1 MNNHQYYFMIQ
12 QFTLFSDFFM
22 YAVFSRSKP
31 AITLLARILTGKPD
45 LVVKRWGMEVK
56 KGMPFFRHVRYDL
69 FVEDMEGNLYNFEIE
84 NGRRALGQR
93 ALFNLS
99 VLVSHML
106 KPNEPFCAL
115 NESWVVFLTR
125 KDFMRRNEPFYTY
138 EWFDRKWKRILH
150 TKAHIRFVNGEYRGD
165 DAIGKL
171 MHDFHC
177 TNPDDMFY
185 DELREAVSYFKK
197 EPKGVN
203 AMCEIM
209 REFEKES
216 RNKGRAEERKKAKKR
231 MEAIMR
237 KLYAKGMDCPTI
249 AEVTGQTVSKV
260 ETFFQKQA
268 LNKG

>member
-1 MNNHQYYFMIQ
+1 
-12 QFTLFSDFFM
+12 
-22 YAVFSRSKP
+22 
-31 AITLLARILTGKPD
+31 
-45 LVVKRWGMEVK
+45 
-56 KGMPFFRHVRYDL
+56 RYDL

-99 VLVSHML
+99 VLVSHMV

>member
-1 MNNHQYYFMIQ
+1 
-12 QFTLFSDFFM
+12 
-22 YAVFSRSKP
+22 
-31 AITLLARILTGKPD
+31 
-45 LVVKRWGMEVK
+45 
-56 KGMPFFRHVRYDL
+56 
-69 FVEDMEGNLYNFEIE
+69 
-84 NGRRALGQR
+84 
-93 ALFNLS
+93 
-99 VLVSHML
+99 
-106 KPNEPFCAL
+106 
-115 NESWVVFLTR
+115 
-125 KDFMRRNEPFYTY
+125 
-138 EWFDRKWKRILH
+138 
-150 TKAHIRFVNGEYRGD
+150 
-165 DAIGKL
+165 

-197 EPKGVN
+197 EPEGVN

-260 ETFFQKQA
+260 ETFFKKQA